1 MSNRVTRIEEL
12 LRAHFVVT
20 ELIVL
25 DDSAAHAGHAGSQGG
40 AGHFR
45 VSIRSEAFTGQRM
58 LSRHRM
64 VYKALESLIPDD
76 IHALSIEALSPV
88 ESASLV

>member
-1 MSNRVTRIEEL
+1 MSDRVTRIEEL

-25 DDSAAHAGHAGSQGG
+25 DDSAAHAGHAGNQGG

-45 VSIRSEAFTGQRM
+45 VSIRSEAFTGQRVLAM
-58 LSRHRM
+58 HLASRH
-64 VYKALESLIPDD
+64 
-76 IHALSIEALSPV
+76 
-88 ESASLV
+88 